1 MDTSKVASNILSRG
15 VKLDMEKRY
24 TEALVCYQEGI
35 ELLFEMAK
43 HESGEKGSYLKEK
56 VREYM
61 TRAEKLKV
69 IVANLKKSGKY
80 HEQIRIKNDDT
91 GYSYES
97 LFSEYLNSEVRKV
110 QIEDPYIK
118 AHHQVQNLVRF
129 CELLVSKC
137 KNLKEIKLLTKK
149 DDTEQTKGFELLKT
163 DLANHNVVFIVDYSD
178 SLHDRQ
184 IELSNGWV
192 LKIGRGLDMF
202 KPPVSKFSLGIF
214 NLKFRKCHET
224 TVDIYQTIK

>member
-118 AHHQVQNLVRF
+118 AHHQVQNL
-129 CELLVSKC
+129 
-137 KNLKEIKLLTKK
+137 K